1 MILDVDVTETV
12 FVGVEATAEKLL
24 TDGTRVAWGI
34 GGRAG
39 AEVLPRSKIFV
50 SMNWQSKDC
59 RECGNAVGLG
69 TGWEQ
74 NLSEKI
80 YAKIEF
86 KHLFID
92 DEANANVGIIGLG
105 LMF

>member
-1 MILDVDVTETV
+1 MKSFPRLD
-12 FVGVEATAEKLL
+12 ATRG
-24 TDGTRVAWGI
+24 DGTRVAWGI